1 MAPSTTGMEK
11 HLRVD
16 HEKDQFVSG
25 HAHIS
30 GIEGF
35 WVFSKSSLARIR
47 GMSPSTFYLHIFA
60 RRSPTIRVE
69 NSIFDKWWSD
79 KNEVVSLEEFNQA
92 LTPVNPI
99 PFPIFRDMPDWAL
112 VERIT
117 GKKCPE
123 TVSLRNLSRMTQAE
137 LKESL
142 GLTDIQTKK
151 LSAALMLGER
161 LANMWR

>member
-1 MAPSTTGMEK
+1 MDPSTTGMEK

-60 RRSPTIRVE
+60 RRSPSMR
-69 NSIFDKWWSD
+69 
-79 KNEVVSLEEFNQA
+79 A
-92 LTPVNPI
+92 
-99 PFPIFRDMPDWAL
+99 
-112 VERIT
+112 
-117 GKKCPE
+117 
-123 TVSLRNLSRMTQAE
+123 AE
-137 LKESL
+137 SFFV
-142 GLTDIQTKK
+142 
-151 LSAALMLGER
+151 
-161 LANMWR
+161 